1 MGTFIA
7 SLLIAATLLSGSVTF
22 ASANTNSAVSE
33 QEIYRISAFDVRNHF
48 YKVRKGERVTIEL
61 SGDTFTNLD
70 LYVYDANGY
79 LIDTK
84 LGRSD
89 YEVSY
94 ITVFADT
101 TLTVKVVN
109 RGRDFNDYDL
119 SVWVR

>member
-1 MGTFIA
+1 MATFIA
-7 SLLIAATLLSGSVTF
+7 SFLIAATLLSGSVTLTS
-22 ASANTNSAVSE
+22 ASTNLHVSQ
-33 QEIYRISAFDVRNHF
+33 QEIYRISAYEARNHY
-48 YKVRKGERVTIEL
+48 YKVRKGERVDIEL

-84 LGRSD
+84 LGRGD
-89 YEVSY
+89 YEISN
-94 ITVFADT
+94 ITVLADT

-109 RGRDFNDYDL
+109 RGGDFNVYDL